1 MPDGKTTVRFTG
13 QSPVRLVLYDEI
25 KNEAGGK
32 QFRQRVG
39 APTIEIGAGDTE
51 VDSKFFDEWLAQNAE
66 SDLVK
71 KGYVMQW
78 PPKQKPK

>member
-1 MPDGKTTVRFTG
+1 MPDEKTTIRSLWPG
-13 QSPVRLVLYDEI
+13 NLRLVLYDEI